1 MNLRD
6 FVIKDFWW
14 KLGSFLLAVIIW
26 GVVKGELR
34 KSDDGGVPAIV
45 GEFKKL
51 PVTLLRDPGDLRPLR
66 VVPKEVA
73 VFISGVQAQLKNVK
87 AEQIEVFVKLA
98 DGPNLN
104 GAPIKLTVTAPPGI
118 SIISVVPPVASVTIR
133 DSAIDP

>member
-34 KSDDGGVPAIV
+34 KSGDAGVPAIV

-66 VVPKEVA
+66 VVPKEVD

-104 GAPIKLTVTAPPGI
+104 GTPLKLTVTAPPGI
-118 SIISVVPPVASVTIR
+118 SVISVVPPVASVTIR
-133 DSAIDP
+133 NSAIDP

>member
-14 KLGSFLLAVIIW
+14 KMGSFLLAVIIW

-34 KSDDGGVPAIV
+34 KGDDAGVPAIV

-66 VVPKEVA
+66 VVPREVD

-104 GAPIKLTVTAPPGI
+104 GAPIKLSVTAPPGI
-118 SIISVVPPVASVTIR
+118 TVISVVPPVASVTIR